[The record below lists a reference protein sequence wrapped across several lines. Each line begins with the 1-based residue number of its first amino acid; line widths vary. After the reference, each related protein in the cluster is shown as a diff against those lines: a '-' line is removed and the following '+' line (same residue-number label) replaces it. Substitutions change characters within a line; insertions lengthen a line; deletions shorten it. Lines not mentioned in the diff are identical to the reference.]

1 MIVLIA
7 DDNRLLL
14 STFGM
19 LLRMQGHE
27 VMEADS
33 GARALE
39 LAAQRRPD
47 AAVIDLHMPVVTGLQ
62 VGRRLCSMEV
72 PFIFV
77 SAYDESDV
85 RDAAF
90 ACGASEYLLKPAT
103 SEALGAAVARCLDT
117 TLRATRPL
125 RSRQP

>member
-1 MIVLIA
+1 MVVLIA

-39 LAAQRRPD
+39 LAAERRPD

-62 VGRRLCSMEV
+62 VGRCLSFMDV
-72 PFIFV
+72 PFILI
-77 SAYDESDV
+77 SAYDDSDV
-85 RDAAF
+85 RDAAL
-90 ACGASEYLLKPAT
+90 ACGASDYLLKPAT
-103 SEALGAAVARCLDT
+103 GEELAAAVARCLEAAGG
-117 TLRATRPL
+117 LRH
-125 RSRQP
+125 